1 MALSAVASPPT
12 HGIDP
17 DRIEHM
23 MVAETALFDELHPQS
38 RRLFDAGRQS
48 MLHGVPMHWMSQWP
62 GTHPIFVDRAAGARL
77 WDADDIE
84 YMDLSVGDSAALFGH
99 ANPHVAS
106 AIAEFVTSRGST
118 MMLPTTD
125 AAAVTAELAK
135 RFGLPVWQLAVS
147 ASDAN
152 RFVLRVARLLTGREI
167 VAVFNGKYHGSV
179 DETQVEI
186 AADGAMVPQHGVA
199 PNAVDFRRTT
209 RLIEFNDLSALEQA
223 LADRKVAC
231 VLAEPMLTNIGMVPV
246 HSGYH
251 DALRKLTRDTGTLL
265 AIDETHTICAGPG
278 GCTQAWGLDPD
289 FVVVGKV
296 LAGGIPSAVWGMTKS
311 IADALETATAGP
323 GINHY
328 GFGGTLAGNAL
339 TLHAMRATLEKVA
352 TAETYATMHKV
363 AAELEGRIAAAISR
377 HALPWHVSRIGARV
391 EYLYRS
397 TVPDTGGEA
406 AAARDDRI
414 EALIHLH
421 FLNRGI
427 LLTPFHN
434 VAVISPFVMGDDLDR
449 YDSIFNALIAELKK

>member
-1 MALSAVASPPT
+1 MALSAVASPPS

-17 DRIEHM
+17 DRIERM
-23 MVAETALFDELHPQS
+23 LMAETALFDDLHPQS
-38 RRLFDAGRQS
+38 RRLFDAGRGS

-62 GTHPIFVDRAAGARL
+62 GTHPIFVDRALGARL
-77 WDADDIE
+77 WDADGIE

-99 ANPHVAS
+99 ANPHVAA
-106 AIAEFVTSRGST
+106 AIADFVTTRGST
-118 MMLPTTD
+118 MMLPTED
-125 AAAVTAELAK
+125 AAAVTAELFS
-135 RFGLPVWQLAVS
+135 RFSLPVWQLAVS

-152 RFVLRVARLLTGREI
+152 RFVLRVARQLTGRDM

-199 PNAVDFRRTT
+199 PNAVDFPRTT
-209 RLIEFNDLSALEQA
+209 RLVEFNDLAALEVA
-223 LADRKVAC
+223 IADGKVAC

-246 HSGYH
+246 HPGYH
-251 DALRKLTRDTGTLL
+251 AALRKMTRATGTLL

-278 GCTQAWGLDPD
+278 GCTRAWGLEPD

-296 LAGGIPSAVWGMTKS
+296 LAGGIPSAVWGMTAA
-311 IADALETATAGP
+311 IAGALEAQTAGP

-339 TLHAMRATLEKVA
+339 TLHAMRATLEKVMTPA
-352 TAETYATMHKV
+352 TYAAMHAV
-363 AAELEGRIAAAISR
+363 AADLEGRIAAVIAR
-377 HALPWHVSRIGARV
+377 YFLPWHVSRIGARV
-391 EYLYRS
+391 EYLYRP

-414 EALIHLH
+414 EALIHLY
-421 FLNRGI
+421 FLNRRI

-434 VAVISPFVMGDDLDR
+434 VAVISPFVTGADLDR
-449 YDSIFNALIAELKK
+449 YEGIFDALITELQA